1 MTLSS
6 KINRTVRLLVMPSL
20 FFSVVGCGA
29 GSSDNGSVGLIDT
42 VTLEVRAIDTN
53 PDGPG
58 EFSIKTV
65 PFIPISVLI
74 LGDNLN
80 FGPVPIGT
88 EVIVS
93 LKNASGGAG
102 VRVDILT
109 NGCIRN
115 SNSCFIAGCT
125 ATTSYVLKSE
135 SCPSP

>member
-6 KINRTVRLLVMPSL
+6 NINRTVRLLVMPSL
-20 FFSVVGCGA
+20 FLSVVGCGA
-29 GSSDNGSVGLIDT
+29 GSSDDGSVGLTDT
-42 VTLEVRAIDTN
+42 VTLEVRAIAKDL
-53 PDGPG
+53 DSFGD
-58 EFSIKTV
+58 FSIELV
-65 PFIPISVLI
+65 PFFPYSVLI

-93 LKNASGGAG
+93 LKNGSGGAG
-102 VRVDILT
+102 VRVDILS

-115 SNSCFIAGCT
+115 SNSCSIAGCT